1 MIIAEREARL
11 AEEWGAPGAPVVTQ
25 ASRICKCKI
34 EEVSEKRGEG
44 DRGEQVL
51 IGE

>member
-1 MIIAEREARL
+1 M
-11 AEEWGAPGAPVVTQ
+11 GSPVVTQ
-25 ASRICKCKI
+25 ASRICKGKI

-51 IGE
+51 IE